1 MAVWTVHAP
10 PSPGL
15 SDEPV
20 DDVVF
25 IREGFS
31 VAAFVFAPLWA
42 LAHRLW
48 VTFALWLAAVIVISL
63 IGTVFG
69 DAITWPLTIGF
80 LVWFGYEAR
89 DFQRARLT
97 RRDWRLVDVVNAE
110 TFKLAE
116 RRYFEKVAETRATG
130 AASSGTLPALMPP
143 RPPRGSYPPVIGF
156 TSGVRL

>member
-15 SDEPV
+15 SDEPA

-31 VAAFVFAPLWA
+31 WAAFLFAPIWA

-48 VTFALWLAAVIVISL
+48 LTFALWLVAVIVISL
-63 IGTVFG
+63 IGSSAG

-80 LVWFGYEAR
+80 LLWFGYEAR
-89 DFQRARLT
+89 DFQRAKLA
-97 RRDWRLVDVVNAE
+97 RRDWRLVDIVNADSL
-110 TFKLAE
+110 KLAE
-116 RRYFEKVAETRATG
+116 RRHFERVAVVRANETGPSATPP
-130 AASSGTLPALMPP
+130 TMPP
-143 RPPRGSYPPVIGF
+143 LPPRGSYPPVIGF
-156 TSGVRL
+156 TSGVRP